1 MFNLHKAEAGW
12 RHEKK
17 YLLTYG
23 VYEVLK
29 RRCGAV
35 MNTDNNAK
43 DGGYRVTS
51 LYFDDMYR
59 TAYNDKLNGYLK
71 RCKYRVR
78 AYNLSPER
86 ITLEAKIKEGEYIR
100 KKSAPLTLIE
110 YSAML
115 NSDYSFC
122 EGRRDNEFL
131 QNFYAYARISNLRP
145 AFITDYF
152 REAFVAETG
161 NVRVTFDRGLSAG
174 FGTADM
180 FKAAY
185 SQVTDGVV
193 LEVKYDR
200 FIPSYIEELIT
211 GFPMMSE
218 PVSKFILSAHK
229 NTDVSKRNFI

>member
-1 MFNLHKAEAGW
+1 MFTLHKSQDGW

-17 YLLTYG
+17 YALTQK

-29 RRCGAV
+29 RRCDAV
-35 MNTDNNAK
+35 MQRDKHTI

-51 LYFDDMYR
+51 LYFDDVYR
-59 TAYNDKLNGYLK
+59 TSYNDKLNGYLR

-78 AYNLSPER
+78 VYNLSPER
-86 ITLEAKIKEGEYIR
+86 INLEAKIKEGEYIR
-100 KKSAPLTLIE
+100 KKSAVLNIE
-110 YSAML
+110 EYNAIIK
-115 NSDYSFC
+115 SDYTVFGKRTDS
-122 EGRRDNEFL
+122 EFL
-131 QNFYAYARISNLRP
+131 RNFCVHAQIKNLKP

-161 NVRVTFDRGLSAG
+161 NVRVTFDSRLSAG
-174 FGTADM
+174 FGSVDM
-180 FKAAY
+180 FKATY
-185 SQVTDGVV
+185 SPSFDGVV

-218 PVSKFILSAHK
+218 PVSKFILSANK
-229 NTDVSKRNFI
+229 TSEVNKKWAL